1 MSGQTE
7 CKVCGKSFSRLA
19 VHLRTKHKMT
29 MAEYE
34 GQYGIENE
42 FLTGDE
48 ELEATDDYN
57 ESSNLLLSEFLSEYK
72 MSEEAL
78 RRILDNRMRRGIPK
92 TESQVMSKLS
102 KTQESATRQ
111 AEKLKDKDE
120 VKTTEVVVAELL
132 TTNYG
137 FTCVSVIGAKNGEP
151 KYWHLKR

>member
-7 CKVCGKSFSRLA
+7 CKICGKSFSRLA

-29 MAEYE
+29 
-34 GQYGIENE
+34 IEDYDKQFGTVNE
-42 FLTGDE
+42 LFTGDE
-48 ELEATDDYN
+48 ELEATDDYV

-78 RRILDNRMRRGIPK
+78 RRILDNRMRRGVPK

-102 KTQESATRQ
+102 KTQESASRQ

-137 FTCVSVIGAKNGEP
+137 FTCVSVVGAKNGEP